1 MGKRI
6 EELNSL
12 EYDVLIL
19 LRNNIEKS
27 GKPELAER
35 LNDFIVDN
43 SLLIRDE
50 LPGDNFRM
58 HILKEY

>member
-1 MGKRI
+1 MVRT
-6 EELNSL
+6 EELNSV

-19 LRNNIEKS
+19 LRDNIEKS

-35 LNDFIVDN
+35 LNDFIIDN

-58 HILKEY
+58 YMLQEY